1 MTWIA
6 LAIAIV
12 FVFVGAFAQ
21 RRLFAVW
28 QLPVF
33 LSRRWMR
40 YLIMAIVV
48 FAFGVPSMNGYPWLA
63 PIYGFVLGILGGKQE
78 LWIQATKDHHTGST
92 PKGS

>member
-6 LAIAIV
+6 LAIAVV

-21 RRLFAVW
+21 RRLFEVW
-28 QLPVF
+28 QLPLF
-33 LSRRWMR
+33 LSRRWVR
-40 YLIMAIVV
+40 YLIMVIVV

-78 LWIQATKDHHTGST
+78 LWVQATRGPAGSP